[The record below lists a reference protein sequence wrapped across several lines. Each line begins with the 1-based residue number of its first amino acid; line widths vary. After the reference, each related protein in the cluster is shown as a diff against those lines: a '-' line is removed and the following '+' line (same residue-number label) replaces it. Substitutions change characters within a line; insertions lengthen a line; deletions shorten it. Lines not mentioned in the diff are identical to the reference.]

1 MKRPHCYL
9 PVGYQSPEIV
19 NAVAQAMMDA
29 YDKGA
34 EDMQAIIETMYRNSG
49 REALDVIRNAP
60 KPKKLH
66 SHIKR

>member
-9 PVGYQSPEIV
+9 PVRCQSPEIV

-49 REALDVIRNAP
+49 REA
-60 KPKKLH
+60 
-66 SHIKR
+66 